1 MSKKMESFITEL
13 FDPALSFEEVIENN
27 QLSIKALDKQLKN
40 QSCREEMQSRIETV
54 NLLSKA
60 VLAKAGLTA
69 AEKLAGLACCD
80 KEETA
85 RKACIDIMQL
95 RKELAQSRQEACAP
109 SLSEEKKAKLL
120 EILAE

>member
-1 MSKKMESFITEL
+1 MSKKMETFIAEI
-13 FDPALSFEEVIENN
+13 FEPAISLEEAFEKN
-27 QLSIKALDKQLKN
+27 QLSIKALDKRLKN
-40 QSCREEMQSRIETV
+40 ENCREEMLNKIETV
-54 NLLSKA
+54 NLLTQV

-95 RKELAQSRQEACAP
+95 RKELLQCRQESSGP
-109 SLSEEKKAKLL
+109 TLSEEKKAKLL